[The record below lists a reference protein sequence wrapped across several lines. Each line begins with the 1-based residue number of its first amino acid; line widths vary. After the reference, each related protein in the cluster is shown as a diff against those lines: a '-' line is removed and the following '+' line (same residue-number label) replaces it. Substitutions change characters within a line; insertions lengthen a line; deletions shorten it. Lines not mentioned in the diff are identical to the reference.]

1 MLNLNVP
8 DNLLEADRIMR
19 LYGAWSHDRY
29 KKNHCVSYEWHYVPE
44 ELKDGYSPP
53 AALHD
58 YQFPDVHRAVIRVP
72 EKHRK
77 FLFAVYVPQRKPPT
91 QQIRALGINGKDFDL
106 FLQKGLQM
114 FWNSYKVSKPTKG

>member
-1 MLNLNVP
+1 MNLQVP

-29 KKNHCVSYEWHYVPE
+29 KKNHCVSYEWHYTPD
-44 ELKDGYSPP
+44 ELKDGYAPP

-72 EKHRK
+72 EKHRL
-77 FLFAVYVPQRKPPT
+77 FLMAVYVPKKESAS
-91 QQIRALGINGKDFDL
+91 IRILKLGIKRHEQNNFYAYAL
-106 FLQKGLQM
+106 RM
-114 FWNSYKVSKPTKG
+114 FWNVYNSKHCRT